1 MLLPRSF
8 SLRQPATIV
17 SVALAV
23 LGLKVLLGILVEYR
37 WYFPPNFR
45 ESAFLTGREATF
57 TAVYATAFY
66 VHILVGPLTVLLGT
80 FLLWNRGAGRWRAWH
95 RWGGRVQM
103 AFIFVALVPSGLVMA
118 TQALAGPIAGWGF
131 ALLSV
136 ATAITAALALWRVMR
151 GQILLHQQWAFRC
164 YLLLV
169 SPLLFRLVAGVFIVT
184 QSESELAYRLN
195 AWLSWLVPLAVY
207 EAWLRWPRVVA
218 LRTTS
223 SKTAADLIPAS
234 EASS

>member
-1 MLLPRSF
+1 MPLARYP

-17 SVALAV
+17 PVALAV

-37 WYFPPNFR
+37 WYFPPHFR

-57 TAVYATAFY
+57 TTVYATAFY
-66 VHILVGPLTVLLGT
+66 MHILVGPLTVLLGT
-80 FLLWNRGAGRWRAWH
+80 FLLWNRGVGRWRGWH

-131 ALLSV
+131 ALLSI
-136 ATAITAALALWRVMR
+136 ATGATAALALWHAVR
-151 GQILLHQQWAFRC
+151 GQILLHQQWAWRC

-169 SPLLFRLVAGVFIVT
+169 SPLLLRLVSGVFIVT

-207 EAWLRWPRVVA
+207 ELWLRWPRRVDV
-218 LRTTS
+218 RSRS
-223 SKTAADLIPAS
+223 SKTASDLVPGS
-234 EASS
+234 EA